1 MKTHPIGK
9 SMWNLTGE
17 YFCLLKEKDLYEPYQ
32 MENIIIAAFFVL
44 VFFDISTNSFIVYS
58 ATTLSKRARRQ

>member
-1 MKTHPIGK
+1 MKQRPIGK

-17 YFCLLKEKDLYEPYQ
+17 YFCLLKEKDLYKPYQ
-32 MENIIIAAFFVL
+32 MENINSGFFCFS
-44 VFFDISTNSFIVYS
+44 FFDISTNSFIVYS